1 MTIRSTSLSRTASCL
16 VILGLTVLGLTGLG
30 LTGLVA
36 LATPAFAGQEA
47 PETETPT
54 FPRDL
59 ILLPEDVQSAATEG
73 LAAQTAEVPTGL
85 SAAEAA
91 WYRAQIAY
99 VGEDFFLARNYAE
112 TAAAGGVVDAALLSG
127 LMARNGEGGPIDL
140 VTAARWFS
148 RAADRDDPVAL
159 YNLGLLARRGD
170 PALELG
176 QPEPWFERAARA
188 GHIPAM
194 VAHAVTL
201 RNSPV
206 PQDAIAAREWAGR
219 AAQQGSAEG
228 MYQLAQMLDQGQGG
242 ERDAAGARVW
252 YERAANDR
260 HAEAAFQAG
269 MMWADGEGG
278 EQDDATGREWL
289 RVAAESNY
297 APAQG
302 QYGLMMYQGRGGEA
316 DPDMAAYWFSRGAS
330 GGDVESQ
337 FLYAFAL
344 ARGEGVPQDFE
355 AAYRWALEAA
365 VDPLGAPVHDR
376 DRDRLEAGLEGV
388 LPADIRQRI
397 RAEVEAA
404 R

>member
-16 VILGLTVLGLTGLG
+16 VILGLTVMGLTGLG

-242 ERDAAGARVW
+242 ERDAA
-252 YERAANDR
+252 
-260 HAEAAFQAG
+260 
-269 MMWADGEGG
+269 
-278 EQDDATGREWL
+278 
-289 RVAAESNY
+289 ESNY